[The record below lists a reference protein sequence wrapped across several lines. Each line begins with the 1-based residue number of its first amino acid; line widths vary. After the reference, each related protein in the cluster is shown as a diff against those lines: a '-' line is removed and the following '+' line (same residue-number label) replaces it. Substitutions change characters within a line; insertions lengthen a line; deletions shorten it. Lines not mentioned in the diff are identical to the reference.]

1 VSTALDTTAYDLRGD
16 APADDA
22 IGCATCRGPLEDDGR
37 CGHCDH
43 AFVVSVAAY
52 LVDRDGPDAAERLRS
67 FALASA
73 LRTAAAED
81 GVALDVAAWLP
92 AMRRAVAIQAA
103 SVRAEPSDATGNF
116 DIDCDRDADGEPR
129 MPF

>member
-22 IGCATCRGPLEDDGR
+22 AGCATCRGPLEDDGR
-37 CGHCDH
+37 CDECVH

-52 LVDRDGPDAAERLRS
+52 LVDRDGPEAAERLRS

-81 GVALDVAAWLP
+81 GVSLDVATWLP
-92 AMRRAVAIQAA
+92 AMRRAVRDEAA
-103 SVRAEPSDATGNF
+103 KARAEADDATGNF